1 MSRKILCAGCNK
13 AAIIINDGAV
23 AKGTVVRC
31 RKCEE
36 NLQKQLQNLSFLAKM
51 YENKKANPL
60 GDLFGKNGFG
70 I

>member
-13 AAIIINDGAV
+13 AAIIINDGSV
-23 AKGTVVRC
+23 AKGTIVRC

-51 YENKKANPL
+51 NENKEANPL
-60 GDLFGKNGFG
+60 ADLFGKFK
-70 I
+70 